1 MLTVFFLCKSSDV
14 ASILLTKHKVTVAC
28 NTDNCD
34 NEETEVEKMID
45 DQQLVYNPISIHKNA
60 VAVILKTVFSYTV
73 KSENEIF
80 ENLVSPPPELV

>member
-28 NTDNCD
+28 EKDNCD

-45 DQQLVYNPISIHKNA
+45 DQQLVYNSISVQKNT